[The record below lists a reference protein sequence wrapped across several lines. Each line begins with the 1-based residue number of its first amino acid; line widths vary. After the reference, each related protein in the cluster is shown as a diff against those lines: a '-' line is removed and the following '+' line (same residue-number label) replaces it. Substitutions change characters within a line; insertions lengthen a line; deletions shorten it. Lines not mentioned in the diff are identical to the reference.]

1 MKNNGAWQV
10 PLSQPTVIPQIKVGY
25 FLIIENS
32 ILFVTLF
39 RWSVFHFSEPFVRK
53 RDQIFASLV
62 ILEYNDRVG
71 NGKFVGSTSF
81 WISRF
86 FRVFPSQDRKPSS
99 LMTSLPWCTSIVLS
113 NKWRIMGS
121 TPSVAYSVNI
131 RLSSSHYRLISFQ
144 NSAVLQF

>member
-1 MKNNGAWQV
+1 MAGATITTYSYSSNKGGVLFDNWKLNLV
-10 PLSQPTVIPQIKVGY
+10 RDTFSMVSLS
-25 FLIIENS
+25 
-32 ILFVTLF
+32 LF
-39 RWSVFHFSEPFVRK
+39 RTFCKKTGSNFCKPIVM
-53 RDQIFASLV
+53 
-62 ILEYNDRVG
+62 LEYNDRVG

-99 LMTSLPWCTSIVLS
+99 LMTYLPCCTSIVLS

-121 TPSVAYSVNI
+121 TPSMAYSVNI
-131 RLSSSHYRLISFQ
+131 RLSSSHYRLISFK

>member
-1 MKNNGAWQV
+1 MKNSGAWQV
-10 PLSQPTVIPQIKVGY
+10 PLSQPTAIPQIKVGY

-32 ILFVTLF
+32 ILFMTLF

-62 ILEYNDRVG
+62 MLEDNDRVG

-99 LMTSLPWCTSIVLS
+99 LMTYLPWCTSIVLS

-131 RLSSSHYRLISFQ
+131 RLSSSHYRLISFK